1 MARYACLAPPILE
14 TDGVS
19 EGRIRACSSPVRH
32 ESYLCDSGW
41 PVTVEDPWLL
51 RQVLYL
57 LRAGPGAAE
66 PREKLGNG
74 SRLGR
79 ARGHDTALQEP
90 RQRRRASTRPARKSR
105 SMRSPGWQDWP
116 GKAEMAL
123 RECQRWTTRATRLVS
138 HRVCATRWRAPNS
151 LTRGIERANSSTD
164 EETSQ
169 AILSLA
175 NSQLSDYVSSSAV
188 P

>member
-1 MARYACLAPPILE
+1 MARCACLAPPILE

-32 ESYLCDSGW
+32 ESCLCDSGW

-90 RQRRRASTRPARKSR
+90 RQRRRASTRPARMSR
-105 SMRSPGWQDWP
+105 SMRSSGRQDWP
-116 GKAEMAL
+116 RKAEVAL
-123 RECQRWTTRATRLVS
+123 REGQRWTRPICHPVF
-138 HRVCATRWRAPNS
+138 ATRWEESTAFGDARN
-151 LTRGIERANSSTD
+151 LNRANSSTD

-175 NSQLSDYVSSSAV
+175 NSQLLDYVGINS
-188 P
+188 